1 MDEIN
6 ESAKT
11 KAPKMQNGRQ
21 TCGAWTSIEVEKA
34 FVTSALQGIA
44 IAMTFSFIVLMIVT
58 RNLITSLSSIYC
70 VTIII
75 TSIITFMHWN
85 GMQFGSN
92 QSIAVVMLIGFSVD
106 YVLHLSTDY
115 MHSSQP
121 TRALKMQQ
129 AYREMGV
136 SIFSGCITTFM
147 CGFFLY
153 FANFVFFETFAFVIT
168 LTVLMAFLFSMAL
181 FGAIMHM
188 VGPENNFCTI
198 KACNK

>member
-1 MDEIN
+1 MKFTYISVRTVVPNWVPGEQREPYLLKWDKFIDQTN
-6 ESAKT
+6 KESET
-11 KAPKMQNGRQ
+11 LAPKMGKGRQ
-21 TCGAWTSIEVEKA
+21 TCSAWTSIEVEKA
-34 FVTSALQGIA
+34 FVQSALQGIA

-70 VTIII
+70 VIIII

-121 TRALKMQQ
+121 TRALKMQ
-129 AYREMGV
+129 
-136 SIFSGCITTFM
+136 
-147 CGFFLY
+147 
-153 FANFVFFETFAFVIT
+153 
-168 LTVLMAFLFSMAL
+168 
-181 FGAIMHM
+181 
-188 VGPENNFCTI
+188 
-198 KACNK
+198 